1 MATESVKIVI
11 ATDDQYSK
19 GFDGVHKKAVAADK
33 AIADIATNAKKIE
46 DPLAK
51 AGDAIPLEK
60 TDEWASKLDVVKNIL
75 VGIASISA
83 LKSSVESAVDFETAL
98 SDIDK
103 VASFADGD
111 ALKAFGVELKKL
123 SREIPVTTIELA
135 KMAEAG
141 GQMGI
146 ATKDLEAFVRLSSVM
161 STAFKMSAD
170 DTGQSVGTLM
180 TVFNMSVPQ
189 VEKLGDAI
197 NVLGN
202 TTNAKEKDIINV
214 LTRIGGMGRQFGL
227 AAKDLS
233 ALAAS
238 FLSLGKSP
246 EVASTAINALLGKL
260 STASIQSKE
269 FKDGL
274 VSIGT
279 SANQLAAD
287 INANPSQALDSFLLK
302 LKELPKAQQAAT
314 IGKLFG
320 AEYADDIAAIVQ
332 SLNAYQTNLSRVANA
347 SRTAGAMQSEF
358 NKRLATTQ
366 SELTLM
372 QNALHEISVNLGTA
386 FLPAVR
392 WVAEAIADLS
402 TAIAD
407 LMNAN
412 TIIGGI
418 VVALGFMALKA
429 AVVQSAIMAIFNVLR
444 GTAAGAAVFTTIG
457 DVADGATG
465 KMGKLK
471 DAVML
476 LFRLHGMG
484 AVLAGTIAA
493 IGAGYLV
500 GGTLAEAAYNKITAG
515 TQRAQQSVSELLDAQ
530 RQWAKIQQ
538 EAEAAGMSTAQIEQL
553 RQLKIETL
561 DAQAVLQQNAE
572 FNKAANEAAMTQVQE
587 HINKRMALNQQLQT
601 QEDALGELQKQKTIE
616 VNQAKITSLEEFI
629 TAKKQ
634 RLQEEEQAEQTA
646 IENIKRL
653 RQELTDQ
660 LIGDEDRMRE
670 IRRRGMSDVQKEGD
684 IAAQAQDKMA
694 QARAAMSDG
703 EFELANKLADEA
715 KSLAERLKNN
725 TSAMYLFKE
734 ASNLD
739 KQVTEMRIMNEEAA
753 KLEARKMQLEIQSNM
768 SEAQGEIVA
777 LKGEIDTLTGVPKT
791 VSVDAKIDQA
801 QSAIAA
807 VQSQLDALQDKV
819 IHVTVVEQT
828 QQARRWGGFITDP
841 AGNIPRFATGGK
853 LPGYGGGDKIHAL
866 LEAGEFIMRKEAVS
880 RYGAGA
886 LHAINNLRLPKFQN
900 GGMVGADAS
909 RTGSTNPDLVNIRL
923 DLGGGRIVP
932 FTTKREQVAGIQ
944 DAFAFIQRGAFS

>member
-1 MATESVKIVI
+1 
-11 ATDDQYSK
+11 
-19 GFDGVHKKAVAADK
+19 
-33 AIADIATNAKKIE
+33 
-46 DPLAK
+46 
-51 AGDAIPLEK
+51 
-60 TDEWASKLDVVKNIL
+60 
-75 VGIASISA
+75 
-83 LKSSVESAVDFETAL
+83 
-98 SDIDK
+98 
-103 VASFADGD
+103 
-111 ALKAFGVELKKL
+111 
-123 SREIPVTTIELA
+123 
-135 KMAEAG
+135 MAEAG

-146 ATKDLEAFVRLSSVM
+146 ATKDLESFVGVAAKM
-161 STAFKMSAD
+161 ATAFKMSGEEAG
-170 DTGQSVGTLM
+170 TAIGTLM

-214 LTRIGGMGRQFGL
+214 LTRVGGMGQQFGL

-260 STASIQSKE
+260 STAGIQSKE

-287 INANPSQALDSFLLK
+287 INANPSQALNSFLLK

-332 SLNAYQTNLSRVANA
+332 SLDAYQTNLSRVANE
-347 SRTAGAMQSEF
+347 SSTAGAMQSEY
-358 NKRLATTQ
+358 NKRLETTQ
-366 SELTLM
+366 AQLDLM
-372 QNALHEISVNLGTA
+372 KNALNEIAVNLGST
-386 FLPAVR
+386 FLPIVR
-392 WVAEAIADLS
+392 LAAEAITSLS
-402 TAIAD
+402 QAIAT
-407 LMNAN
+407 LLNNPFTA
-412 TIIGGI
+412 TAL
-418 VVALGFMALKA
+418 VAGL
-429 AVVQSAIMAIFNVLR
+429 VLIATKT
-444 GTAAGAAVFTTIG
+444 TAAKLVIEALLSLLGRAGIGAGVFTTIG
-457 DVADGATG
+457 TAAETAAAKSGALKVAIEV
-465 KMGKLK
+465 LS
-471 DAVML
+471 
-476 LFRLHGMG
+476 RLSLGT
-484 AVLAGTIAA
+484 LAGGVAA
-493 IGAGYLV
+493 LGVGFSLGGA
-500 GGTLAEAAYNKITAG
+500 LAEAAYNKITAG
-515 TQRAQQSVSELLDAQ
+515 TQRAQQSVSELVDAQ
-530 RQWAKIQQ
+530 RQWAEIQKQ
-538 EAEAAGMSTAQIEQL
+538 AEASGMSTAQIEQV

-561 DAQAVLQQNAE
+561 NTQAVLQQSAE
-572 FNKAANEAAMTQVQE
+572 FNKAANEAAMAQVQE
-587 HINKRMALNQQLQT
+587 HINRRMALNQQLQA
-601 QEDALGELQKQKTIE
+601 QEDALAEAQKQKTIE
-616 VNQAKITSLEEFI
+616 VNQAKIVSLEEFI

-646 IENIKRL
+646 VENIKRL
-653 RQELTDQ
+653 RQELTNQ

-670 IRRRGMSDVQKEGD
+670 IRRRGMSDIQKEGD

-694 QARAAMSDG
+694 QAREAMNNG

-715 KSLAERLKNN
+715 KSLSERLKNN
-725 TSAMYLFKE
+725 TSAMNLFKE

-739 KQVTEMRIMNEEAA
+739 KQITEMRIMNEEAA
-753 KLEARKMQLEIQSNM
+753 KLEAKKLQLEIQSNIA
-768 SEAQGEIVA
+768 EAQAEIVA
-777 LKGEIDTLTGVPKT
+777 LQGEIDTLTGTPKT
-791 VSVDAKIDQA
+791 VSVDAQIEQA

-807 VQSQLDALQDKV
+807 IQSQLDALQDKV
-819 IHVTVVEQT
+819 VYVTVIEQT

-841 AGNIPRFATGGK
+841 HGNIPRFATGGK

-866 LEAGEFIMRKEAVS
+866 LEAGEFIVRKEAVS

-900 GGMVGADAS
+900 GGMVGGDAS
-909 RTGSTNPDLVNIRL
+909 RTGNTNPDLVNIRL